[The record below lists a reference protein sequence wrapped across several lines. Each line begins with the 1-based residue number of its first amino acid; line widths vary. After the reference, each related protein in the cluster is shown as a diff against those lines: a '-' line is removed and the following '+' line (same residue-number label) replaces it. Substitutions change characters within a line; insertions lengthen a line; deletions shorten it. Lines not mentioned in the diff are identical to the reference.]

1 MYREYDFNGAV
12 RGEYVFGDD
21 VYIDDDYM
29 DELWKQYRGFPE
41 YWVSTHGRVWSD
53 YEQWFIYGSPNP
65 ENGYIDFSLRRNGV
79 RYHRTLHRMMGEMFI
94 PNPYNLPFVRHLD
107 DIPDHNWLE
116 NLCWGTRKDNA
127 QDCIRNGNFKFFSAE
142 DRELAMKKRRRP
154 VMAIRFRDGFRSVY
168 PSQQEASRL
177 LDIDQVCI
185 SDVVRGRKHGAS
197 GYYFMN
203 ADEEFDKDQYEYA
216 KKHFVSKC
224 PFIVAINCK
233 TGEEILFHGL
243 TEAANAL
250 GMSIASIS
258 NVLREKQRSAKGWYF
273 KYAYPEEDD

>member
-21 VYIDDDYM
+21 VYIDDYYM
-29 DELWKQYRGFPE
+29 DELWKQYCGFPE

-65 ENGYIDFSLRRNGV
+65 ESGYIDFSLKRDGA

-94 PNPYNLPFVRHLD
+94 PNPNNLPLVRHLD

-116 NLCWGTRKDNA
+116 NLYWGTTEDNM
-127 QDCIRNGNFKFFSAE
+127 QDCIRNGNFRYLTDD
-142 DRELAMKKRRRP
+142 DREKAMQKRRSP
-154 VMAIRFRDGFRSVY
+154 VVAIRFRDGTRTVY
-168 PSQQEASRL
+168 PSQQEASRQL
-177 LDIDQVCI
+177 GINQRDI
-185 SDVVRGRKHGAS
+185 SDVVRRNNHGAK

-203 ADEEFDKDQYEYA
+203 ADEEFDQGRYEYA
-216 KKHFVSKC
+216 KKRFVLQR

-243 TEAANAL
+243 TEAASAL
-250 GMSIASIS
+250 GMSIASVS

-273 KYAYPEEDD
+273 KHAYPEEDD

>member
-1 MYREYDFNGAV
+1 MYREYDFNGAA

-21 VYIDDDYM
+21 VYIDADYM

-65 ENGYIDFSLRRNGV
+65 ESGYIDFSLKRNGV

-94 PNPYNLPFVRHLD
+94 PNPNNLPLVRHLD

-116 NLCWGTRKDNA
+116 NLYWGSTEDNM
-127 QDCIRNGNFKFFSAE
+127 QDCIRNGNFRYLTDD
-142 DRELAMKKRRRP
+142 DREKAMQKRRTP
-154 VMAIRFRDGFRSVY
+154 VVAILFRDGTRTIY
-168 PSQQEASRL
+168 PSQQEASRQL
-177 LDIDQVCI
+177 GINQRDI
-185 SDVVRGRKHGAS
+185 SDVVRRNNHGAK

-203 ADEEFDKDQYEYA
+203 ADEKFDKNRYEYA
-216 KKHFVSKC
+216 KKHFVPQR
-224 PFIVAINCK
+224 PFIVAINCE

-243 TEAANAL
+243 TEAANTL
-250 GMSIASIS
+250 GMSIASVS

>member
-65 ENGYIDFSLRRNGV
+65 ESGYIDFSLKRNGV
-79 RYHRTLHRMMGEMFI
+79 RYHRTLHRMLGEMFI
-94 PNPYNLPFVRHLD
+94 QNPNNLPLVRHLD

-116 NLCWGTRKDNA
+116 NLYWGSTEDNM
-127 QDCIRNGNFKFFSAE
+127 QDCIRNGNFRYLTDD
-142 DRELAMKKRRRP
+142 DREKAMQKRRTP
-154 VMAIRFRDGFRSVY
+154 VVAIRFRDGTRTVY
-168 PSQQEASRL
+168 PSQQEASRKL
-177 LDIDQVCI
+177 GINQRDI
-185 SDVVRGRKHGAS
+185 SDVVRRNNHGAK

-203 ADEEFDKDQYEYA
+203 ADEKFDKNRYEYA
-216 KKHFVSKC
+216 KKHFVPQR
-224 PFIVAINCK
+224 PFIVAINCE

-243 TEAANAL
+243 TEAANTL
-250 GMSIASIS
+250 GMSIASVS

>member
-65 ENGYIDFSLRRNGV
+65 ESGYIDFSLKRNGV

-94 PNPYNLPFVRHLD
+94 PNPNNLPLVRHLD

-116 NLCWGTRKDNA
+116 NGYWGSMEENM
-127 QDCIRNGNFKFFSAE
+127 QDCIRNGNCRYLTDDE
-142 DRELAMKKRRRP
+142 REKAMQKRRSP
-154 VMAIRFRDGFRSVY
+154 VVAIRFRDGTRTVY
-168 PSQQEASRL
+168 PSQQEASRQL
-177 LDIDQVCI
+177 GINQRDI
-185 SDVVRGRKHGAS
+185 SDVVRRNNHGTK

-203 ADEEFDKDQYEYA
+203 ADEKFDKNRYEYA
-216 KKHFVSKC
+216 KKHFVPQR
-224 PFIVAINCK
+224 PFIVAINCE
-233 TGEEILFHGL
+233 TGEEMLFHGL
-243 TEAANAL
+243 TEAANTL
-250 GMSIASIS
+250 GMSIASVS

>member
-65 ENGYIDFSLRRNGV
+65 ESGYIDFSLKRNGV

-94 PNPYNLPFVRHLD
+94 PNPNNLPLVRHLD
-107 DIPDHNWLE
+107 DIPDPNWLE
-116 NLCWGTRKDNA
+116 NLYWGSTEDNM
-127 QDCIRNGNFKFFSAE
+127 QDCIRNGNFRYLTDD
-142 DRELAMKKRRRP
+142 DREKAMQKRRSP
-154 VMAIRFRDGFRSVY
+154 VVAIRFRDGTRTVY
-168 PSQQEASRL
+168 PSQQEASRQL
-177 LDIDQVCI
+177 GINQRDI
-185 SDVVRGRKHGAS
+185 SDVVRRNNHGAK

-203 ADEEFDKDQYEYA
+203 ADEKFDKNRYEYA
-216 KKHFVSKC
+216 KKHFVPQR
-224 PFIVAINCK
+224 PFIVAINCE

-243 TEAANAL
+243 TEAANTL
-250 GMSIASIS
+250 GMSIASVS

-273 KYAYPEEDD
+273 KYVYPEEDD

>member
-65 ENGYIDFSLRRNGV
+65 ESGYIDFSLKRNGV

-94 PNPYNLPFVRHLD
+94 PNPNNLPLVRHLD

-116 NLCWGTRKDNA
+116 NLYWGSTEDNM
-127 QDCIRNGNFKFFSAE
+127 QDCIRNGNFRYLTND
-142 DRELAMKKRRRP
+142 DREKAMQKRRSP
-154 VMAIRFRDGFRSVY
+154 VVAIRFRDGTRIVY
-168 PSQQEASRL
+168 PSQQEASRQL
-177 LDIDQVCI
+177 GINQRDI
-185 SDVVRGRKHGAS
+185 SDVVRRNNHGAK

-203 ADEEFDKDQYEYA
+203 ADEKFDKNRYEYA
-216 KKHFVSKC
+216 KKHFVPQR
-224 PFIVAINCK
+224 PFIVAINCE

-243 TEAANAL
+243 TETANTL
-250 GMSIASIS
+250 EMSIASVS

>member
-29 DELWKQYRGFPE
+29 DELWKQYRGFQE

-65 ENGYIDFSLRRNGV
+65 ESGYIDFSLKRNGV

-94 PNPYNLPFVRHLD
+94 PNPNNLPLVRHLD

-116 NLCWGTRKDNA
+116 NLYWGSTEDNM
-127 QDCIRNGNFKFFSAE
+127 QDCIRNGNFRYLTDD
-142 DRELAMKKRRRP
+142 DREKAMQKRRSP
-154 VMAIRFRDGFRSVY
+154 VVAIRFRDGTRTVY
-168 PSQQEASRL
+168 PSQQEASRQL
-177 LDIDQVCI
+177 GINQRDI
-185 SDVVRGRKHGAS
+185 SDVVRRNNHGAK

-203 ADEEFDKDQYEYA
+203 ADEKFDKNRYEYA
-216 KKHFVSKC
+216 KKHFVPQR
-224 PFIVAINCK
+224 PFIVAINCE

-243 TEAANAL
+243 TEAANTL
-250 GMSIASIS
+250 EMSIASVS

>member
-21 VYIDDDYM
+21 VYIGDDYM

-65 ENGYIDFSLRRNGV
+65 ESGYIDFSLKRNGV

-94 PNPYNLPFVRHLD
+94 PNPNNLPLVRHLD

-116 NLCWGTRKDNA
+116 NLYWGSTEDNM
-127 QDCIRNGNFKFFSAE
+127 QDCIRNGNFRYLTDD
-142 DRELAMKKRRRP
+142 DREKAMQKRRSP
-154 VMAIRFRDGFRSVY
+154 VVAIRFRDGTRTVY
-168 PSQQEASRL
+168 PSQQEASRQL
-177 LDIDQVCI
+177 GINQRDI
-185 SDVVRGRKHGAS
+185 SDVVRRNNHGTK

-203 ADEEFDKDQYEYA
+203 ADEKFDKNRYEYA
-216 KKHFVSKC
+216 KKHFVPQR
-224 PFIVAINCK
+224 PFVVAINCE
-233 TGEEILFHGL
+233 TGEEMLFHGL
-243 TEAANAL
+243 TEAANTL
-250 GMSIASIS
+250 GMSIASVS